1 MRFDG
6 IKDQSAFTLVELVIV
21 IVILSALGI
30 MTSRYI
36 GTGLDIYSDAT
47 DRDKSLNSVR
57 FVMERLRREVSNALP
72 NSLEVSGGDQ
82 CLTFTPIIASSVYTD
97 FPISPSYGNTGTISP
112 ISDYNY
118 SSGDKAVVYLL
129 SSDQLNSTDKVNP
142 IASINTDKDILTFNT
157 AISFSLNSPAKRVY
171 IIQHNISYCFIGDDL
186 KRQVDSGEYVLMA
199 ENIIGSF
206 KVSNAT
212 LQRNALVKVYFELDF
227 DGQEVPI
234 EQTLHINN
242 TP

>member
-1 MRFDG
+1 MTKIVMSR
-6 IKDQSAFTLVELVIV
+6 QSAFTLVELVIV

-30 MTSRYI
+30 MTSSYI
-36 GTGLDIYSDAT
+36 GKGIDIYTGVA

-72 NSLEVSGGDQ
+72 NSLELSDQ
-82 CLTFTPIIASSVYTD
+82 CLTFTPIIASSVYSD

-118 SSGDKAVVYLL
+118 TSGDKAVVYLL
-129 SSDQLNSTDKVNP
+129 FADQLNSTDKVNT
-142 IASINTDKDILTFNT
+142 IASINTDKDTLTFDP
-157 AISFSLNSPAKRVY
+157 AVSFSLNSPAKRIY
-171 IIQHNISYCFIGDDL
+171 IIQDTVSYCFIGDDL
-186 KRQVDSGEYVLMA
+186 KRQVNDGEYVLMA
-199 ENIIGSF
+199 ENIKGNF

-234 EQTLHINN
+234 EQTLHVNN